1 MPEDDSAKTVYRQV
15 AMRMPSVG
23 HAVKPVPE
31 YVINSAPPSLEAA
44 ELSTSLTSNRY
55 FVAGIRFSGYDAKL
69 KRNFLNS
76 AVLSTWIGTAL
87 Q

>member
-1 MPEDDSAKTVYRQV
+1 
-15 AMRMPSVG
+15 MRMPSVG

-69 KRNFLNS
+69 KGVFLNS
-76 AVLSTWIGTAL
+76 QFCGFVNMDWNRFAVVCECIDWVGAL
-87 Q
+87 